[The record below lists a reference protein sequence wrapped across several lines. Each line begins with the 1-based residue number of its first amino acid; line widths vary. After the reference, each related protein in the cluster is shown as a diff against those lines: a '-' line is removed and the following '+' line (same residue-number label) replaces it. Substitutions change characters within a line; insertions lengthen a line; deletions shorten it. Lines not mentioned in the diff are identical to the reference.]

1 MRRKVFSAALRRRSV
16 RRTTKMYEYRRKTR
30 KVKVGNIYIGGDADI
45 AIQSMT
51 FTKTSDREATLAQI
65 KSLEAAGC
73 DIVRFAVSSEE
84 EAKNIGYFK
93 AHTSAALVADIQFSY
108 KLALACV
115 ENGIDKIR
123 LNPGNIGGE
132 DRVKAVADACRKK
145 GIPIR
150 IGVNSGSVE
159 KELLAKYG
167 SPCPEALAES
177 AVNAAAMLERHDFG
191 DIVVSIKSS
200 NVRDTILANRI
211 FAAKTD
217 YPLHLGLT
225 EAGTERMG
233 IIKSSAALGS
243 LLSDGI
249 GDTIRISLTADVE
262 REAAA
267 AKDLLTA
274 LGLRSGVQ
282 VVSCPT
288 CSRTCIDLIGI
299 ADELGKRLSGCN
311 KNITVA
317 VMGCAV
323 NGPGEAREADIG
335 IAGGRG
341 EGLLFKKGEIVKCI
355 PESEIIDTVIG
366 EIEKM

>member
-1 MRRKVFSAALRRRSV
+1 
-16 RRTTKMYEYRRKTR
+16 MYTHRRKT
-30 KVKVGNIYIGGDADI
+30 KQVKIGNTFIGGANPI

-51 FTKTSDREATLAQI
+51 FSKTAEKEKTLEQI
-65 KSLEAAGC
+65 LSLEKVGC

-84 EAKNIGYFK
+84 EARNISYFK
-93 AHTSAALVADIQFSY
+93 ENSNVALVADIQFSY

-132 DRVKAVADACRKK
+132 ERVKAVATACKNK

-150 IGVNSGSVE
+150 IGVNAGSLE

-167 SPCPEALAES
+167 APTPDALAES
-177 AVNAAAMLERHDFG
+177 AMNHIKLLEKFDFD

-200 NVRDTILANRI
+200 DVRNTILANRK
-211 FAAKTD
+211 FAQMCD
-217 YPLHLGLT
+217 YPIHLGLT

-233 IIKSSAALGS
+233 LIKSSAALGS
-243 LLSDGI
+243 LLCDGI

-262 REAAA
+262 REVHA
-267 AKDLLTA
+267 AKDLLVA
-274 LGLRSGVQ
+274 LGLRSGVKI
-282 VVSCPT
+282 VSCPT
-288 CSRTCIDLIGI
+288 CSRTCIDLIAI
-299 ADELGKRLSGCN
+299 AEKLGERLKGCD
-311 KNITVA
+311 KDLTVA

-335 IAGGRG
+335 IAGGKG
-341 EGLLFKKGEIVKCI
+341 EALLFKKGQTIRCI
-355 PESEIIDTVIG
+355 PENEIIDTLVS

>member
-1 MRRKVFSAALRRRSV
+1 MV
-16 RRTTKMYEYRRKTR
+16 KMYGNRRKTR
-30 KVKVGNIYIGGDADI
+30 RVRVGNVYIGGDSPI

-51 FTKTSDREATLAQI
+51 FTKTLDREATLSQI

-84 EAKNIGYFK
+84 EARNIGYFK
-93 AHTSAALVADIQFSY
+93 ENCSVALVADIQFSY
-108 KLALACV
+108 KLALSCID
-115 ENGIDKIR
+115 NGIDKIR

-159 KELLAKYG
+159 KELLTKYG

-177 AVNAAAMLERHDFG
+177 ARNAAAMLERYDFG

-200 NVRDTILANRI
+200 NVRDTILANRL
-211 FAAKTD
+211 FAASTD

-233 IIKSSAALGS
+233 IIKSSAAIGS
-243 LLSDGI
+243 LLCDGI

-262 REAAA
+262 REVYA
-267 AKDLLTA
+267 AKDLLLA
-274 LGLRSGVQ
+274 IGLRSGVKI
-282 VVSCPT
+282 VSCPT
-288 CSRTCIDLIGI
+288 CSRTSIGLIGI
-299 ADELGKRLSGCN
+299 ADELGKRLRDCD
-311 KNITVA
+311 KDITVA

-335 IAGGRG
+335 IAGGKG
-341 EGLLFKKGEIVKCI
+341 EGLLFRKGEIIRCI
-355 PESEIIDTVIG
+355 PEGEIIDTLLA

>member
-1 MRRKVFSAALRRRSV
+1 MYTHRRI
-16 RRTTKMYEYRRKTR
+16 TKQ
-30 KVKVGNIYIGGDADI
+30 VKIGNTLIGGANPI

-51 FTKTSDREATLAQI
+51 FSKTADKEKTLEQI
-65 KSLEAAGC
+65 LSLEKVGC

-84 EAKNIGYFK
+84 EARNISYFK
-93 AHTSAALVADIQFSY
+93 ENSNVALVADIQFSY

-132 DRVKAVADACRKK
+132 DRVKAVANACKNR

-150 IGVNSGSVE
+150 IGVNAGSLE

-167 SPCPEALAES
+167 APTPDALAES
-177 AVNAAAMLERHDFG
+177 AMNHIKLLEKFDFD

-200 NVRDTILANRI
+200 DVRNTILANRK
-211 FAAKTD
+211 FAQMCA
-217 YPLHLGLT
+217 YPIHLGLT

-233 IIKSSAALGS
+233 LIKSSAALGS
-243 LLSDGI
+243 LLCDGI

-262 REAAA
+262 REVHA
-267 AKDLLTA
+267 AKDLLVA
-274 LGLRSGVQ
+274 LGLRSGVKI
-282 VVSCPT
+282 VSCPT

-299 ADELGKRLSGCN
+299 AEKLGERL
-311 KNITVA
+311 KNCDKDLTVA

-335 IAGGRG
+335 IAGGKG
-341 EGLLFKKGEIVKCI
+341 EALLFKKGQTIRCI
-355 PESEIIDTVIG
+355 PESEIIDTLVS